1 VSGTALDHR
10 LVRGYLSGLDAAMRG
25 LPAAQARE
33 LREQIIAHLDDAL
46 GPGASDQEV
55 AATLSRL
62 GSPADLAAEAAPRW
76 ARCGSAT
83 RRAATRRPAGIS
95 TSPGSTPR
103 WSCSPGT
110 WKTSVTCPAPTRPAG
125 RPGRYCRP
133 CPGPARATDAAAG
146 TVRADAVGVGA
157 GYPPA
162 VVHAV
167 AGLLAGIT
175 DLRNIRVGVTSSAMP
190 ASLLIKVYTAGVID
204 PADTFSAAVG
214 DAAGDTR
221 LQATA
226 ASLAALLRTENDQS
240 VQRAILFAAL
250 TGVPP
255 VLRPEELSELQQAAT
270 DARSDLSAFNSSASP
285 AEQKLF
291 GNTVSGAAVDRA
303 TALEILAEQSAAT
316 RPSAPLTGQAG
327 LDAGTWYPEMTT
339 TIDDTR
345 VVTGH
350 LVGQLSGQ
358 ADALKSD
365 AIRNLLLT
373 STVTLLLLLVL
384 LTSAV
389 LGRPLR
395 R

>member
-1 VSGTALDHR
+1 VSALPR
-10 LVRGYLSGLDAAMRG
+10 
-25 LPAAQARE
+25 AR
-33 LREQIIAHLDDAL
+33 A
-46 GPGASDQEV
+46 
-55 AATLSRL
+55 
-62 GSPADLAAEAAPRW
+62 
-76 ARCGSAT
+76 
-83 RRAATRRPAGIS
+83 
-95 TSPGSTPR
+95 
-103 WSCSPGT
+103 
-110 WKTSVTCPAPTRPAG
+110 
-125 RPGRYCRP
+125 
-133 CPGPARATDAAAG
+133 ATDAAAG